1 MKLKINGVEK
11 EFDKEALPVKEL
23 LIISQVQSPDM
34 VTVQLNGSFVKNSDF
49 EHTFL
54 KENDEVDFL
63 YFMGG
68 GSKSK
73 NRTK

>member
-11 EFDKEALPVKEL
+11 EFDNESLSIKKL
-23 LIISQVQSPDM
+23 LIINKVQSPDI
-34 VTVQLNGSFVKNSDF
+34 VTVQLNGSFVKNDF
-49 EHTFL
+49 FDNTFL
-54 KENDEVDFL
+54 KENDEIDFL

-73 NRTK
+73 K